1 MTCYE
6 VLKSQS
12 HLIENITAIQ
22 QKNDEIFHET
32 CFENINES
40 EDVFWW
46 YINQLNIALKLIFY
60 MSILIDRKL
69 QKLNLNFKLL
79 NIKIIFY
86 WKFN

>member
-40 EDVFWW
+40 EDVF
-46 YINQLNIALKLIFY
+46 
-60 MSILIDRKL
+60 
-69 QKLNLNFKLL
+69 
-79 NIKIIFY
+79 
-86 WKFN
+86 

>member
-12 HLIENITAIQ
+12 HLIENITAIW

-32 CFENINES
+32 CFEDIDES

-46 YINQLNIALKLIFY
+46 YINRLNIALKLIFY

-69 QKLNLNFKLL
+69 RKLNLNLKLL
-79 NIKIIFY
+79 NIKIVFY
-86 WKFN
+86 WKFS